1 MVVLEMKRRQLLH
14 QQQHQQLERLI
25 MDNITSNNNANFYW
39 WFGVVEDRDD
49 PLRLGRCRT
58 RILGYHTDDKEELP
72 TEDLPWAIPVMP
84 ANSAGSSGV
93 GWSPTGAVEGSW
105 VVGFFAD
112 GENGQ
117 HPMFFGT
124 VGSIPGGL
132 ASTGCGDGSN
142 GSGQPGDS
150 ATGDGTGSY
159 DGAGIPASVGN
170 LTPTQANQEAI
181 NTVKFFMSKG
191 WKKAHACAIVGNL
204 QQECGNFN
212 PNVIIGKKRGDSG
225 NAAGVAQ
232 WNRKGSP
239 DRVRNFK
246 TFTGIDLFNPGNIEW
261 RSFLRKQLEFIHW
274 ELTTKGSGNSES
286 KSGDKLRK
294 YPDTK
299 EGASGGA
306 AMIDKFYERSD
317 GHSRNERS
325 ANAINLF
332 NKVN

>member
-1 MVVLEMKRRQLLH
+1 MT
-14 QQQHQQLERLI
+14 

-132 ASTGCGDGSN
+132 ASTGCGDGSD

-150 ATGDGTGSY
+150 ATSDGSEVSP
-159 DGAGIPASVGN
+159 DAVKN
-170 LTPTQANQEAI
+170 LTPAEA
-181 NTVKFFMSKG
+181 TKVALDAVKFFMSKG
-191 WKKAHACAIVGNL
+191 WTKAQAAGIVGNL
-204 QQECGNFN
+204 QTESGNFN
-212 PNVIIGKKRGDSG
+212 PNVISGRKKGDSG
-225 NAAGVAQ
+225 RAVGVAQ
-232 WNRKGSP
+232 WHP
-239 DRVRNFK
+239 DRQANFQK
-246 TFTGIDLFNPGNIEW
+246 KFGKSIIGSSLNE
-261 RSFLRKQLEFIHW
+261 QLEFIHF
-274 ELTTKGSGNSES
+274 EMTSGTERGAGN
-286 KSGDKLRK
+286 KLK
-294 YPDTK
+294 AIKDNT
-299 EGASGGA
+299 ENGAMNA
-306 AMIDKFYERSD
+306 ASTVDKFYERSS
-317 GHSRNERS
+317 GEHRNQRM
-325 ANAINLF
+325 ANAKKLF
-332 NKVN
+332 NTAN